1 MNHRLILV
9 ISLAF
14 VAGCTFVRGKGSAFQ
29 PHAGKP
35 QNTFQ
40 ERYYNVREDAPG
52 VNTCTVK
59 PPLQNLLEEPYRCT
73 LDLTSCKA
81 GIETVAGRLD
91 ASYETLFADTLTRTD
106 GEFDYV
112 CKGGTSPENLHLLG
126 LSGLAYLGNS
136 VHVDRMV
143 AVDDANQ
150 RDADWH
156 VAMRPALAFALFQTG
171 DREQALPKIVELA
184 QLPGGDDDA
193 RARSVLYVGRWES
206 DGLIDT
212 CTKALTEPTTEP
224 MTQACAWYLGR
235 RKVGETLPLLGGTD
249 ARLGL
254 AGIRALGL
262 SGDPRAVE
270 IVTRAMN
277 PATATDQQR
286 IAARVALLNLGKKE
300 ALRDYLGMFTGS
312 IGARKA
318 ANTTPKLSPEEVARD
333 AALEILALT
342 TRAYDKDLVKALR
355 RATTAIKNEQT
366 AAAAWIALAYLGDDA
381 AFDILVQ
388 LIGGDNAE
396 LRSFVLEH
404 IGGRAFTP
412 GRHAATGSGG
422 ILADA
427 RLRNALL
434 TAYTG
439 VSAETPGLA
448 EAMLA
453 LAATRAPRK
462 E

>member
-1 MNHRLILV
+1 MNPRLIV
-9 ISLAF
+9 VASLAF
-14 VAGCTFVRGKGSAFQ
+14 VAGCTFVRGKGSTFQ

-40 ERYYNVREDAPG
+40 ERYYNVREEAPG
-52 VNTCTVK
+52 VNTCTAK
-59 PPLQNLLEEPYRCT
+59 PPLQNLLEEPYRCS
-73 LDLTSCKA
+73 LDLVSCRA

-91 ASYETLFADTLTRTD
+91 ASYETLFADTLTRTN
-106 GEFDYV
+106 GVFDYV
-112 CKGGTSPENLHLLG
+112 CSGGNNPANLHLLG
-126 LSGLAYLGNS
+126 LHGLAYLGNS
-136 VHVDRMV
+136 VHVDRLL
-143 AVDDANQ
+143 AVDDAAQ
-150 RDADWH
+150 READWH

-171 DREQALPKIVELA
+171 DREHALPKIVELA
-184 QLPGGDDDA
+184 QLPGGDDAD
-193 RARSVLYVGRWES
+193 RARSVLYVGRWDS

-212 CTKALTEPTTEP
+212 CTKAVAEPTSEP
-224 MTQACAWYLGR
+224 MAQACAWYLGR
-235 RKVGETLPLLGGTD
+235 RKVGEALPLLGGSD

-262 SGDPRAVE
+262 SGDARATE

-318 ANTTPKLSPEEVARD
+318 ANTTPKLSPEEVARE
-333 AALEILALT
+333 AALEVLALT
-342 TRAYDKDLVKALR
+342 NRSFDKDLEKALR

-388 LIGGDNAE
+388 LIAGDNAA

-404 IGGRAFTP
+404 IGGHAFTP
-412 GRHAATGSGG
+412 GRHGATGGAG
-422 ILADA
+422 VLADP

-439 VSAETPGLA
+439 VSPETPGA
-448 EAMLA
+448 REAVLA
-453 LAATRAPRK
+453 LAVTRPPRK